1 MGLVSGFRAGSPDC
15 RARGQRWAFMF
26 RWSNGRKRAFDR
38 AYPHRLQMRAEENW
52 RRRTLR
58 RGERRL
64 AAALAEKRKNP
75 LNPPASTHT
84 NDEQARA
91 RVKCVWNRCVWWG
104 RPPNSTR
111 GLLGRMS
118 KLPARPDVCPAATAP
133 DHRTCR
139 HAHGPFSPR
148 QCMTAAPA
156 ILPACGNQEPY

>member
-38 AYPHRLQMRAEENW
+38 AYPHRLLQMRAEENW

-91 RVKCVWNRCVWWG
+91 RVGWIPVAVRQIPPEAFGPHVQAARETG
-104 RPPNSTR
+104 RVPCR
-111 GLLGRMS
+111 
-118 KLPARPDVCPAATAP
+118 
-133 DHRTCR
+133 HRT
-139 HAHGPFSPR
+139 
-148 QCMTAAPA
+148 
-156 ILPACGNQEPY
+156 

>member
-1 MGLVSGFRAGSPDC
+1 
-15 RARGQRWAFMF
+15 MF

-91 RVKCVWNRCVWWG
+91 
-104 RPPNSTR
+104 
-111 GLLGRMS
+111 
-118 KLPARPDVCPAATAP
+118 
-133 DHRTCR
+133 
-139 HAHGPFSPR
+139 
-148 QCMTAAPA
+148 
-156 ILPACGNQEPY
+156 